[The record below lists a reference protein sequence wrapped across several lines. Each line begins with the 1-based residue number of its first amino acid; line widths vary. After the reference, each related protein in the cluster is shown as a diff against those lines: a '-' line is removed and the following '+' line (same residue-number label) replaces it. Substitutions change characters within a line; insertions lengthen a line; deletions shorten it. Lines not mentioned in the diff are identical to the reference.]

1 LKREHGNWKGAILK
15 TLKYSRYPIE
25 WLFPVLILVIIFT
38 VFPVGYAIYNSLH
51 QILLVLPVT
60 PFVGIKNYID
70 VLTSTYFKEALLN
83 TLFFTITTAPV
94 TVIISL
100 GIARLLL
107 TKFFGRAILR
117 PVVLLPWAIPG
128 SVAGILWLWI
138 FHGQWG
144 LLNGFL
150 LKLGIIKNYIPWLMN
165 ARLAKFSVSVTHI
178 WTQVP
183 FASILL
189 MAALTTISKEIYDAS
204 AVDGAGGFRRL
215 ISITIPQIKNMLI
228 ITLIY
233 ECIMGLTSY
242 DAVYSL
248 TGGGPGGAT
257 TLLSYFIWAE
267 AFKLL
272 HFGRA
277 AALGIIM
284 AVITFALIMAILK
297 AIPTDILVKE

>member
-1 LKREHGNWKGAILK
+1 MEKVKI
-15 TLKYSRYPIE
+15 SRYPIE

-51 QILLVLPVT
+51 QIILVLPTT
-60 PFVGIKNYID
+60 PFVGIKNYVD
-70 VLTSTYFKEALLN
+70 VLKSIYFHEALFN
-83 TLFFTITTAPV
+83 TLLFTVITAPT

-150 LKLGIIKNYIPWLMN
+150 LKLGIIKSYIPWLMD
-165 ARLAKFSVSVTHI
+165 ARLAKFSVSVAHV

-183 FASILL
+183 FTSILL
-189 MAALTTISKEIYDAS
+189 MAALTTINKEIYEA
-204 AVDGAGGFRRL
+204 AEVDGAGPFRRL
-215 ISITIPQIKNMLI
+215 ISITIPQIKGMLI
-228 ITLIY
+228 IALIY

-242 DAVYSL
+242 DVVYSL

-257 TLLSYFIWAE
+257 TLLSYYIWAE

-272 HFGRA
+272 NFGRG
-277 AALGIIM
+277 AALGVIM
-284 AVITFALIMAILK
+284 AIITFALIMAILK

>member
-1 LKREHGNWKGAILK
+1 MEKVKI
-15 TLKYSRYPIE
+15 SRYPIE

-51 QILLVLPVT
+51 QIILVLPTT

-70 VLTSTYFKEALLN
+70 VLKSTYFHEALFN
-83 TLFFTITTAPV
+83 TLLFTVITAPT

-150 LKLGIIKNYIPWLMN
+150 LKLGIIKGYIPWLMD
-165 ARLAKFSVSVTHI
+165 ARLAKFSVSVAHV

-189 MAALTTISKEIYDAS
+189 MAAPTTINKEIYEA
-204 AVDGAGGFRRL
+204 AEVDGAGHFRRL
-215 ISITIPQIKNMLI
+215 ISITIPQIRGMLI
-228 ITLIY
+228 IALIY

-242 DAVYSL
+242 DVVYSL

-257 TLLSYFIWAE
+257 TLLSYYIWAE

-272 HFGRA
+272 NFGRG
-277 AALGIIM
+277 AALGVIM
-284 AVITFALIMAILK
+284 AIITFALIMAILK

>member
-1 LKREHGNWKGAILK
+1 MRDKRYA
-15 TLKYSRYPIE
+15 RYPIE
-25 WLFPVLILVIIFT
+25 WLFPVLILVILFT

-51 QILLVLPVT
+51 RILLVLPTT
-60 PFVGIKNYID
+60 PFIGLKNYAE
-70 VLTSTYFKEALLN
+70 VLKSIYFKEALLN
-83 TLFFTITTAPV
+83 TLFFTVTTAPA

-107 TKFFGRAILR
+107 TKFYGRKILR
-117 PVVLLPWAIPG
+117 PVILLPWAIPG

-138 FHGQWG
+138 FHDQWG
-144 LLNGFL
+144 LLNGLL
-150 LKLGIIKNYIPWLMN
+150 LKFRIIKDYIPWLMDP
-165 ARLAKFSVSVTHI
+165 RLAKLTVSIAHI

-189 MAALTTISKEIYDAS
+189 MAALTTISKDIYEA
-204 AVDGAGGFRRL
+204 AEVDGAGAFRRL
-215 ISITIPQIKNMLI
+215 FFITIPEIKGMLI

-242 DAVYSL
+242 DVVYSM
-248 TGGGPGGAT
+248 TAGGPGGAT
-257 TLLSYFIWAE
+257 TLLSYYIWAE

-272 HFGRA
+272 SFGRG
-277 AALGIIM
+277 AALGVIM

>member
-1 LKREHGNWKGAILK
+1 MEKAKI
-15 TLKYSRYPIE
+15 SRYPIE

-51 QILLVLPVT
+51 QIILVLPTT
-60 PFVGIKNYID
+60 PFVGIKNYVD
-70 VLTSTYFKEALLN
+70 VLKSIYFHEALFN
-83 TLFFTITTAPV
+83 TLLFTVITAPT

-144 LLNGFL
+144 ILNGVL
-150 LKLGIIKNYIPWLMN
+150 LKLGIIKNYIPWLMD
-165 ARLAKFSVSVTHI
+165 ARLAKFSVSVAHI

-189 MAALTTISKEIYDAS
+189 MAALTTINKEIYEA
-204 AVDGAGGFRRL
+204 AEVDGAGPFRRL
-215 ISITIPQIKNMLI
+215 IFITIPQIKGMLI
-228 ITLIY
+228 IALIY

-242 DAVYSL
+242 DVVYSL
-248 TGGGPGGAT
+248 TAGGPGGAT
-257 TLLSYFIWAE
+257 TLLSYYIWAE

-272 HFGRA
+272 NFGRG
-277 AALGIIM
+277 AALGVIM
-284 AVITFALIMAILK
+284 AIITFALIMAILK

>member
-1 LKREHGNWKGAILK
+1 MEKVKI
-15 TLKYSRYPIE
+15 SRYPIE

-38 VFPVGYAIYNSLH
+38 VIPVGYAIYNSLH
-51 QILLVLPVT
+51 QIILVLPTT

-70 VLTSTYFKEALLN
+70 VLKSTYFHEALFN
-83 TLFFTITTAPV
+83 TLLFTVITAPT

-150 LKLGIIKNYIPWLMN
+150 LKLGIINSYIPWLMD
-165 ARLAKFSVSVTHI
+165 ARLAKFSVSVAHV

-189 MAALTTISKEIYDAS
+189 MAALTTINKEIYEA
-204 AVDGAGGFRRL
+204 AEVDGAGPLRRL
-215 ISITIPQIKNMLI
+215 ISITIPQIKGMLI
-228 ITLIY
+228 IALIY

-242 DAVYSL
+242 DVVYSL

-272 HFGRA
+272 NFGRG
-277 AALGIIM
+277 AALGVIM
-284 AVITFALIMAILK
+284 AIITFALIMAILK

>member
-1 LKREHGNWKGAILK
+1 MEKVR
-15 TLKYSRYPIE
+15 YSRYPIE

-38 VFPVGYAIYNSLH
+38 VFPVGYAIWNSLH
-51 QILLVLPVT
+51 QILLVLPTT
-60 PFVGIKNYID
+60 PFVGIKNYIE
-70 VLTSTYFKEALLN
+70 VLKSVYFKEAILN
-83 TLFFTITTAPV
+83 TLFFTITTAPA

-150 LKLGIIKNYIPWLMN
+150 LKLGIIKNYIPWLMD
-165 ARLAKFSVSVTHI
+165 ARLAKFSVSVTHV

-189 MAALTTISKEIYDAS
+189 MAALTTIPKEIYEAS
-204 AVDGAGGFRRL
+204 EVDGAGPLRRL
-215 ISITIPQIKNMLI
+215 IFITMPQIKGMII

-257 TLLSYFIWAE
+257 TLLSYYIWAE

-272 HFGRA
+272 SFGRG
-277 AALGIIM
+277 AALGVIM

>member
-1 LKREHGNWKGAILK
+1 MKGK
-15 TLKYSRYPIE
+15 MYSRYPIE
-25 WLFPVLILVIIFT
+25 WLFPVLILVILFT

-51 QILLVLPVT
+51 RIILVLPTT
-60 PFVGIKNYID
+60 PFVGLKNYID
-70 VLTSTYFKEALLN
+70 VVTSIYFKEALFN
-83 TLFFTITTAPV
+83 TLIFTITTAPA
-94 TVIISL
+94 TVIIAL

-107 TKFFGRAILR
+107 TKFHGRAILR
-117 PVVLLPWAIPG
+117 PVILLPWAIPG

-150 LKLGIIKNYIPWLMN
+150 LKLGIIKSYIPWLMN
-165 ARLAKFSVSVTHI
+165 AHLAKFSVSVTQI

-189 MAALTTISKEIYDAS
+189 MAALTTIPKEIYEA
-204 AVDGAGGFRRL
+204 AEVDGAGAFRRL
-215 ISITIPQIKNMLI
+215 FSITIPQIKGMLI

-233 ECIMGLTSY
+233 QCIMGLTSY

-248 TGGGPGGAT
+248 TGGGPGCAT
-257 TLLSYFIWAE
+257 TLLSYYIWAE

-272 HFGRA
+272 NFGNG
-277 AALGIIM
+277 AALGVIT

>member
-1 LKREHGNWKGAILK
+1 MRDK
-15 TLKYSRYPIE
+15 KYARYPIE
-25 WLFPVLILVIIFT
+25 WLFPVLILVILFT
-38 VFPVGYAIYNSLH
+38 VFPVAYAIYNSLH
-51 QILLVLPVT
+51 QIILVLPTT
-60 PFVGIKNYID
+60 PFVGLKNYFE
-70 VLTSTYFKEALLN
+70 VLTSIYFKEAILN
-83 TLFFTITTAPV
+83 TLLFTVTTAPA

-107 TKFFGRAILR
+107 TKFYGRAILR
-117 PVVLLPWAIPG
+117 PVVLIPWAIPG

-150 LKLGIIKNYIPWLMN
+150 LKLGIIKNYIPWLMD
-165 ARLAKFSVSVTHI
+165 ARLAKFCVSVAHI

-189 MAALTTISKEIYDAS
+189 MAALTTIPKDIYEA
-204 AVDGAGGFRRL
+204 AEVDGAGAFRRL
-215 ISITIPQIKNMLI
+215 FSITIPQIKGMII

-242 DAVYSL
+242 DVVYSM
-248 TGGGPGGAT
+248 TAGGPGGAT

-272 HFGRA
+272 SFGRG
-277 AALGIIM
+277 AALGVIM

>member
-1 LKREHGNWKGAILK
+1 MEK
-15 TLKYSRYPIE
+15 TKISRYPIE

-51 QILLVLPVT
+51 QIILVLPTT
-60 PFVGIKNYID
+60 PFVGIKNYVD
-70 VLTSTYFKEALLN
+70 VLKSIYFHEALFN
-83 TLFFTITTAPV
+83 TLLFTVITAPT

-144 LLNGFL
+144 ILNGVL
-150 LKLGIIKNYIPWLMN
+150 LKLGIIKNYIPWLMD
-165 ARLAKFSVSVTHI
+165 ARLAKFSVSVAHI

-189 MAALTTISKEIYDAS
+189 MAALTTINKEIYEA
-204 AVDGAGGFRRL
+204 AEVDGAGPFRRL
-215 ISITIPQIKNMLI
+215 IFITIPQIKGMLI
-228 ITLIY
+228 IALIY

-242 DAVYSL
+242 DVVYSL

-257 TLLSYFIWAE
+257 TLLSYYIWAE

-272 HFGRA
+272 NFGRG
-277 AALGIIM
+277 AALGVIM
-284 AVITFALIMAILK
+284 AIITFALIMAILK